1 MSNNDDGPSDYTA
14 PPPTRKPRF
23 SPAEPPPLRRP
34 ALPRKGV
41 ALAFFLFIVG
51 VVFLLTG
58 LKVFWQISTLEA
70 IPFTTLG
77 AICFIPGAYHVY
89 LIYHAVHRASIPQG
103 RTQTAVHDYR
113 QPPLTARVLPLQ
125 VPVQQEHHLLTYRG
139 PPSHSALRQ
148 SSSMITPIPSAG
160 QQPTTT
166 SLERQEMRLE
176 RCPSTAPL
184 KGGYRS
190 SASSASTRPS
200 PVRSE
205 GVHVPPLSRDRLSDH
220 RAAAY
225 LAPPAPYPVFTVRQP
240 TVMRRTVSVAG
251 VGTNAVHYSS
261 PLPLGKRDGSGGNGR
276 PSREQLPRQQP
287 PAPSN
292 DGRTRRPVPGIL
304 QPRRQSMAHARS
316 ATSLVA
322 APVTRLSSMD
332 RVRRQARITQPTP
345 REAVNLESSL
355 HESSQKIA
363 PSELAFEQ
371 ELGAGEFGQV
381 FRGSYKGKEV
391 AIKRL
396 YYDASRMASARH
408 GEQIVKDLVREVE
421 SFRHLDHPGLV
432 RFLGACLE
440 LPHLCLVTEYMPG
453 GNLHQLLHVRRVRLS
468 RGQRLKMAIQLTD
481 AVAYLHAQNP
491 VIVHRDLKTM
501 NVVLDREMN
510 AKLCDFGLTEPMEF
524 THITRKSN
532 GGSPRYMAPE
542 LFDERLR

>member
-103 RTQTAVHDYR
+103 RTQTAVNMPSR
-113 QPPLTARVLPLQ
+113 GATLGCCVLSKCLFSKS
-125 VPVQQEHHLLTYRG
+125 TTC
-139 PPSHSALRQ
+139 S
-148 SSSMITPIPSAG
+148 PIEGGGKMSRPSAWFPDHHG
-160 QQPTTT
+160 LG
-166 SLERQEMRLE
+166 LERQEMRLE

-532 GGSPRYMAPE
+532 GGSP
-542 LFDERLR
+542 